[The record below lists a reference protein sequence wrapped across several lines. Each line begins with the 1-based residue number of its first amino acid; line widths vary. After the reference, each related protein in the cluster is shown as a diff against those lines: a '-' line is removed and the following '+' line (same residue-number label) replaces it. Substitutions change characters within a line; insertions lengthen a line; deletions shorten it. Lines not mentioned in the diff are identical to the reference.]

1 MSIRET
7 FSNTISLSVTN
18 DMINVLCDRFKQC
31 LGTFTI
37 LLVEG
42 SSETGIFRHFSD
54 YVFQIPNFENT
65 KSMRVI
71 FFFSKYSKFN
81 LDFKNAAKNSEK
93 FFCFWDNGIWIGI
106 VKLSLLTRGY
116 ISSVAKVLTSSAK
129 IWHVNKRDF
138 FEHNFHASNYWI
150 W

>member
-54 YVFQIPNFENT
+54 YVFRIPNFENT

-116 ISSVAKVLTSSAK
+116 ISLVAKVLTSSAK